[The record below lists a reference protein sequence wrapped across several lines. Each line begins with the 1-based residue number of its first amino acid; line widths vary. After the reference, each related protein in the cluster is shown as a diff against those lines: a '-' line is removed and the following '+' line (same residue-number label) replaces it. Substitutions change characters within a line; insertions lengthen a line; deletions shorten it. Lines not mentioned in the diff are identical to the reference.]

1 MRHLRHSS
9 FERSRGF
16 TMLEV
21 LISILIL
28 SFGLLGIAGI
38 YIAGV
43 QNNKSASL
51 RTIATQQT
59 YDMADRMRANLA
71 GLTVPLPAM
80 PYYHLPTETQDNDCY
95 TTSNCTA
102 QEMANNDYYEWNN
115 ANSPNSNRRLL
126 PNGFGIVCLDSTPN
140 DDPPAGTW
148 NGTAVNHGCDG
159 LGTVYAIKVWWLD
172 DRRAAGFDPS
182 NAASYLRVVTTLM
195 PQP

>member
-1 MRHLRHSS
+1 MRQTMNPSAARAS
-9 FERSRGF
+9 GF
-16 TMLEV
+16 TMLET

-51 RTIATQQT
+51 RTLATQQA

-80 PYYHLPTETQDNDCY
+80 PYYHLPTASLATACY
-95 TTSNCTA
+95 ATTNCTPQQMA
-102 QEMANNDYYEWNN
+102 QNDYYEWND
-115 ANSPNSNRRLL
+115 AGSTSSNPRIL
-126 PNGFGIVCLDSTPN
+126 PNGFGITCLDSTPN
-140 DDPPAGTW
+140 DGTW
-148 NGTAVNHGCDG
+148 DGTAVNHQCDA
-159 LGTVYAIKVWWLD
+159 LGTAYAIKVWWID
-172 DRRAAGFDPS
+172 DRRTGLAANDP
-182 NAASYLRVVTTLM
+182 NAYMRVVTTFQ

>member
-1 MRHLRHSS
+1 
-9 FERSRGF
+9 
-16 TMLEV
+16 V

-95 TTSNCTA
+95 TTTNCTA
-102 QEMANNDYYEWNN
+102 QEMANNDYWEWNN

-126 PNGFGIVCLDSTPN
+126 PNGFGIVCLDSTPGT
-140 DDPPAGTW
+140 PAPTW
-148 NGTAVNHGCDG
+148 NGTTAVHGCDG
-159 LGTVYAIKVWWLD
+159 LGTTYVIKVWWLD
-172 DRRAAGFDPS
+172 DRRSGADPTSTAA
-182 NAASYLRVVTTLM
+182 YLLVMTTFM

>member
-1 MRHLRHSS
+1 MRDPMKPSPKH
-9 FERSRGF
+9 ERGF

-38 YIAGV
+38 YVAGV

-51 RTIATQQT
+51 RTIATQQA

-80 PYYHLPTETQDNDCY
+80 PYYHLPTATATASCY
-95 TTSNCTA
+95 TTANCTPQQMA
-102 QEMANNDYYEWNN
+102 QNDYYEWND
-115 ANSPNSNRRLL
+115 ANSASSNARVL
-126 PNGFGIVCLDSTPN
+126 PGGFGITCLDSTPN
-140 DDPPAGTW
+140 DGTW
-148 NGTAVNHGCDG
+148 NGTAVTHACDA
-159 LGTVYAIKVWWLD
+159 LGTVYAVKVWWID
-172 DRRAAGFDPS
+172 DRRSGLATTDP
-182 NAASYLRVVTTLM
+182 NAYMRVVTTFQ